1 MTQVVGSVSAC
12 SLLVVKASCNHSE
25 CEELFNLDIDSLMNS
40 VKVLLS
46 TLILSSFDKKM
57 FNAQLDSSCALT
69 QTISLPSCALDTR
82 WRLSEHQSRHTTL
95 ALCPFRLFR
104 ILMLSWSIEGTLA
117 MSATCCKD
125 LS

>member
-12 SLLVVKASCNHSE
+12 SLLVVKASCNHSQ
-25 CEELFNLDIDSLMNS
+25 CEEFFNLDIDSVMNS
-40 VKVLLS
+40 VKVLCY
-46 TLILSSFDKKM
+46 FDKKM